1 MFKQSLRT
9 AVVTQVHETV
19 ALVGDGQILAVAFL
33 ALTRT
38 LGADQTGGLSNRE
51 MDMGKID

>member
-33 ALTRT
+33 ALTRA